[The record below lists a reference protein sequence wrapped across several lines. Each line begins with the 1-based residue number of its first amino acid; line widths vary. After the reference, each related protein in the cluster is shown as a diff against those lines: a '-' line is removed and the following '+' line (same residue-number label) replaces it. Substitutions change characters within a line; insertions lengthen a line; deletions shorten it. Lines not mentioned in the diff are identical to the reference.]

1 MRRIKSF
8 GVDGPAGRLYVVATP
23 IGNLEDMTYR
33 AVRVLQEADC
43 IAAEDTRQTR
53 KLLSHFQITGRLVS
67 YHEHNKHASG
77 AELIRMLQEGKSIAL
92 VSDAGMPGISDPG
105 HDLVKLAA
113 DAGIPV
119 VPIPGANAAL
129 SALVV
134 SGLATD
140 RFLFLGF
147 LPREKKERQGV
158 LDAYRSVR
166 ATVIFYEAPHRLV
179 RTLEQ
184 LLDCWGDRRIAL
196 VRELTKRHEEVL
208 RGTVQEALRELA
220 EQPPRGEYVI
230 VVEEPE
236 DVGAA
241 EENGRWW
248 EGLDVIRHV
257 QAYEARGMDRKEAIK
272 LAAADRGVPKREIYN
287 EVVRTS
293 DKSG

>member
-8 GVDGPAGRLYVVATP
+8 GEDGPAGRLYVVATP

-53 KLLSHFQITGRLVS
+53 KLLSRFYISGRLVS

-113 DAGIPV
+113 EAGIPV

-147 LPREKKERQGV
+147 LPKEKKERQAV

-166 ATVIFYEAPHRLV
+166 ATVILYEAPHRLI

-184 LLDCWGDRRIAL
+184 LLARWGDRRIAL

-208 RGTVQEALRELA
+208 RGTVQEALQELA

-236 DVGAA
+236 GADAA
-241 EENGRWW
+241 EDSGRWW
-248 EGLDVIRHV
+248 EGLDVTRHV

-287 EVVRTS
+287 EVMRTS
-293 DKSG
+293 GG